1 MHVFKCS
8 TSNFNLHY
16 YPQVECD
23 AAMKQ
28 LLLHLD
34 ETHALGNKFIVQDLD
49 ETHVFIVKKNLNYFY
64 SLVG

>member
-1 MHVFKCS
+1 MLEFV
-8 TSNFNLHY
+8 LLIY
-16 YPQVECD
+16 YPKVECD

-49 ETHVFIVKKNLNYFY
+49 ETHVFIVQFF
-64 SLVG
+64 